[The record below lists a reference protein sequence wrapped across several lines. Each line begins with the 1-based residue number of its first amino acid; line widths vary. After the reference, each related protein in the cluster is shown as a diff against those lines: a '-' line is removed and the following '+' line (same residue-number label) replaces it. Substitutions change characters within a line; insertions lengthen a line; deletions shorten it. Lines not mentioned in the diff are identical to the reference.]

1 MFFVANLS
9 QKCNI
14 WTSLKYAYA
23 QVTKEKKKKE
33 AAERESVSLETALR
47 GHLVGQEQAINKVA
61 AGMSVLMQISKIKS
75 RILRSLGRF
84 RAVKFRKS
92 NNWIVISVRQ
102 SSH

>member
-1 MFFVANLS
+1 M
-9 QKCNI
+9 
-14 WTSLKYAYA
+14 
-23 QVTKEKKKKE
+23 
-33 AAERESVSLETALR
+33 
-47 GHLVGQEQAINKVA
+47 GQEQAIKRVA

-84 RAVKFRKS
+84 QAVKFRKS